1 MIYFCAQKNR
11 RELIV
16 QQTALNGID
25 YLEVLVDPAGANVV
39 TVTLDQAGDFSTYTF
54 ALVAGAG
61 TTDPPAGI
69 DSQLASIDF
78 SFKAGCPTPADCQPA
93 TCGPPVLA
101 SAPDINY
108 LAKDYNGF
116 LQVMLDRLA
125 VLMPAW
131 TETPS
136 LRA

>member
-78 SFKAGCPTPADCQPA
+78 SFKAGCPRPPTASRPPAARPSSPA
-93 TCGPPVLA
+93 LRTSTTWPRTTTA
-101 SAPDINY
+101 SC
-108 LAKDYNGF
+108 
-116 LQVMLDRLA
+116 R
-125 VLMPAW
+125 
-131 TETPS
+131 
-136 LRA
+136 